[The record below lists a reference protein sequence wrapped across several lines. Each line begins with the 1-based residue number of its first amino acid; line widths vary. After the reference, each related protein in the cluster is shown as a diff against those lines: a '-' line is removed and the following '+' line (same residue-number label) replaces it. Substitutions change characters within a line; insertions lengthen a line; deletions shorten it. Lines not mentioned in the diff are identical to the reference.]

1 MEVKKTSVS
10 TLSAT
15 SLGVI
20 LPLILV
26 AVLVVS
32 GFVGYQYYSARQ
44 RALNAEKIAAM
55 QAEAANAIADRWG
68 FRVVRIAPLAE
79 GGMVELRFQV
89 VDPDKVVFLFDKI
102 ENVPKLI
109 DEDSGTEVSVK
120 NLPHS
125 HNVPAGLYEYII
137 YTNTKGAIQPGDL
150 VTLVVGDLRLE
161 HISVAK

>member
-15 SLGVI
+15 SLGAI